1 MTSCKVFSYP
11 NNHINSVTFHLVCHQ
26 GAMTENK
33 NEQGIT
39 HLVEHLCFRKA
50 GALNQSQLYHFAES
64 KGVNIFGKTG
74 KNYTEL
80 SFTCRPEVFDDI
92 AKLVANMWF
101 ELNYTTAELE
111 IEKKVIFNEIAVG
124 EPTNGE
130 IVLSKVWSNAL
141 LDCDILGTK
150 QTVHSIAL
158 EQVINHKKSML
169 SSNTSIIVAG
179 NFSQDNLDVVQKEF
193 VDKFVAV
200 DEQPQAFVDQTNPD
214 DKLVVVKDGYDY
226 ADIYYSLHTTIGNS
240 KENYVTILALDV
252 LLFRGHAGHVVEIL
266 RDRLGY
272 IYEIDSRVEIVNG
285 EVGWLIRMSCHK
297 NDVVQVVECVETLLN
312 NFVPSKDHLQYVK
325 AFYCDNLP
333 MLLDKPN
340 IVCDCAVNSIVA
352 INQIVTLQEFANECH
367 KANTSLYK
375 QLLSQLLAN
384 KHVYVFGNISRK
396 TTKTLKN
403 TIL

>member
-64 KGVNIFGKTG
+64 NGVNIFGKTG

-111 IEKKVIFNEIAVG
+111 IEKKVIFNEIALN

-141 LDCDILGTK
+141 LDCDILGTE
-150 QTVHSIAL
+150 QTVHSITL
-158 EQVINHKKSML
+158 EQVINYKKFML
-169 SSNTSIIVAG
+169 SSNT
-179 NFSQDNLDVVQKEF
+179 
-193 VDKFVAV
+193 
-200 DEQPQAFVDQTNPD
+200 
-214 DKLVVVKDGYDY
+214 
-226 ADIYYSLHTTIGNS
+226 
-240 KENYVTILALDV
+240 
-252 LLFRGHAGHVVEIL
+252 
-266 RDRLGY
+266 
-272 IYEIDSRVEIVNG
+272 
-285 EVGWLIRMSCHK
+285 
-297 NDVVQVVECVETLLN
+297 
-312 NFVPSKDHLQYVK
+312 
-325 AFYCDNLP
+325 
-333 MLLDKPN
+333 
-340 IVCDCAVNSIVA
+340 
-352 INQIVTLQEFANECH
+352 
-367 KANTSLYK
+367 
-375 QLLSQLLAN
+375 
-384 KHVYVFGNISRK
+384 
-396 TTKTLKN
+396 
-403 TIL
+403 